1 VTVNGEEVALDAV
14 VKDNDVICHR
24 VHRHEPPV
32 TATPIEILVSNDDI
46 VVVNKPSSIPVHP
59 CGRYR
64 HNSVVFL
71 LGREHGLKNLHTVH
85 RIDRLTSGILMFA
98 KSASKARKLESEIRG
113 REVLKEY
120 VCRVEGEFP
129 SELVECNEPILVV
142 SHKIGICRV
151 SPDGKPCHTDFC
163 RISTNKQTSIV
174 RCIPHTG
181 RMHQIRVHL
190 QWLGRMHVTLSL
202 HI

>member
-98 KSASKARKLESEIRG
+98 K
-113 REVLKEY
+113 
-120 VCRVEGEFP
+120 
-129 SELVECNEPILVV
+129 
-142 SHKIGICRV
+142 
-151 SPDGKPCHTDFC
+151 
-163 RISTNKQTSIV
+163 
-174 RCIPHTG
+174 
-181 RMHQIRVHL
+181 
-190 QWLGRMHVTLSL
+190 
-202 HI
+202 